1 MKLPLRW
8 RFLWWHVGLLLAGC
22 VLTVVISLRQQGDA
36 GQGWRRALE
45 AVAEGFLPLLIISVV
60 SYLLFVKRI
69 MQPISQLTEAAR
81 QIASGRFQNR
91 VTPGGTSVET
101 DELCHAF
108 NLMAGEL
115 EASFHR
121 IHDFTLNASHE
132 LKTPL
137 TIIRAELE
145 RLLGADHLPPTDRGR
160 LENCVEEID
169 RLTRI
174 LTGLSLLVR
183 AETNDV
189 AIAREEVDLAAL
201 VRESAD
207 EAEVLG
213 QAAGIVSVVDRCD
226 PAVLPGDRARLR
238 QMLLNLT
245 DNAVKYNIHGGR
257 VIYRLVRQGGFFRIE
272 VQNTGHQIPDEELPR
287 VFDRFYRSRKSRD
300 SGAEGTGLGLSIV
313 KWIVSVHGGEISVT
327 SAGGLNTFTVTLPVE
342 GVQHRDKQLSSHG
355 SGIHGR
361 ISKI

>member
-8 RFLWWHVGLLLAGC
+8 RFLWWHVALLLAGC
-22 VLTVVISLRQQGDA
+22 VLTVVIALRQESDEGHR
-36 GQGWRRALE
+36 WSRALE
-45 AVAEGFLPLLIISVV
+45 AVTEGFLPLLIISVV

-69 MQPISQLTEAAR
+69 MQPIAQLTDAAR
-81 QIASGRFQNR
+81 QIASGSFKNR
-91 VTPGGTSVET
+91 VVPGGTSMET

-108 NLMAGEL
+108 NLMAREL
-115 EASFHR
+115 EDSFHR

-137 TIIRAELE
+137 TIMRAELE
-145 RLLGADHLPPTDRGR
+145 RLLGTDHFPPADRGR

-183 AETNDV
+183 AETHDV

-213 QAAGIVSVVDRCD
+213 QGAGIVSVVDRCD
-226 PAVLPGDRARLR
+226 HAVLQGDRARLR

-245 DNAVKYNIHGGR
+245 DNAVKYNIPGGR

-313 KWIVSVHGGEISVT
+313 KWIVSVHGGEITVG
-327 SAGGLNTFTVTLPVE
+327 SAGGLNTFAVMLPVDG
-342 GVQHRDKQLSSHG
+342 GVHRDKQPLSSD
-355 SGIHGR
+355 SGIHSR